1 MKMATGRSVA
11 IEGDGKLIISITIKE
26 NELIYLGKQKG
37 KKWLGR
43 MFLPFQFFMIEK
55 VNTC

>member
-26 NELIYLGKQKG
+26 NELIYLGKQKDT
-37 KKWLGR
+37 KWLGR
-43 MFLPFQFFMIEK
+43 MFLPFQFSTI
-55 VNTC
+55 

>member
-26 NELIYLGKQKG
+26 NELIYLGKQKD

-43 MFLPFQFFMIEK
+43 MFLPFQFSTI
-55 VNTC
+55 